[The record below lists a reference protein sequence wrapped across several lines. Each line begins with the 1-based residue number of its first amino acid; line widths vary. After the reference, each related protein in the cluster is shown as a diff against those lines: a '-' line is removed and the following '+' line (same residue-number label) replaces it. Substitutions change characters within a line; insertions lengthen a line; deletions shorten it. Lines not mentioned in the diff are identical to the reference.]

1 LTLVLGASAQ
11 EAEELLHQISLILSK
26 IEQGI
31 FMDKT
36 IKKVIDLSEQRAE
49 TYRYWRSRSSSERF
63 EATYRHSVD
72 LYRQKLSCRMEK
84 DQRDLLRVFNERK
97 VKYLVVGGMRSRIS
111 PNRAS
116 QRTWIFF

>member
-72 LYRQKLSCRMEK
+72 LYRQKGIVSNGEGSTRSFARI
-84 DQRDLLRVFNERK
+84 QRK
-97 VKYLVVGGMRSRIS
+97 KS
-111 PNRAS
+111 
-116 QRTWIFF
+116 